1 MPKTE
6 NVVLTNMCMVTD
18 GTKVLVQNRK
28 DPDWPGLVFP
38 GGKIEPNEPFVSSAI
53 REVFEETG
61 LTVSD
66 LQLCGIKQFTH
77 NEGLY
82 RYIVFLY
89 KTSTFSGDLCSSD
102 EGEVFWLERS
112 ELMQHSLADGFAEML
127 PIFEDDQLSELYF
140 DYKNHQWASQHL

>member
-1 MPKTE
+1 M
-6 NVVLTNMCMVTD
+6 D
-18 GTKVLVQNRK
+18 
-28 DPDWPGLVFP
+28 
-38 GGKIEPNEPFVSSAI
+38 PNEPFVSSAI

-66 LQLCGIKQFTH
+66 LQLCGIKQLTH
-77 NEGLY
+77 SEELY

-89 KTSTFSGDLCSSD
+89 RTSTFSGDLCSSD

-127 PIFEDDQLSELYF
+127 PIFEDDQVSELYF
-140 DYKNHQWASQHL
+140 YHEDNDWHYNHL

>member
-6 NVVLTNMCMVTD
+6 AVILTNMCMVTD

-38 GGKIEPNEPFVSSAI
+38 GGKIEPQESIVQSTI
-53 REVFEETG
+53 REVKEETG

-77 NEGLY
+77 SKGNY

-102 EGEVFWLERS
+102 EGEVFWLEQS
-112 ELMQHSLADGFAEML
+112 ELAAADLADGFAEML
-127 PIFEDDQLSELYF
+127 PIFEDEKLSELYF
-140 DYKNHQWASQHL
+140 YHEQDDWHYRHL